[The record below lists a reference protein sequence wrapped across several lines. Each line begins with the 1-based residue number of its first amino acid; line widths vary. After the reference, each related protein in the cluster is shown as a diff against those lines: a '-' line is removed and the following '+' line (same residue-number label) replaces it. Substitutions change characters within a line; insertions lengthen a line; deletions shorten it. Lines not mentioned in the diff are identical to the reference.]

1 MPATA
6 VSMLWRATIALDA
19 GCRKAVDGVRRP
31 AALEGGSRRT
41 RYRPRPPAHRAT
53 IRPLSQ
59 PEARP
64 IPPQRVIRAA
74 IVGKG
79 GAGKSVIAGT
89 LARVLARRG
98 HRVLALDSDTLP
110 GLELSLGAQPPAD
123 PPLLDAAERGEDRRW
138 RYKRGIGPVRAV
150 QRYATPAPDGVR
162 LLQAGKLTEAG
173 RGPLMPALQ
182 AYYRTIQGLA
192 EARALREWTLL
203 GDLPAGPR
211 QVVFEWAPY
220 ADTFVLV
227 VEPTW
232 QSMMTARRIGRLASM
247 RDGVTVN
254 AVVNKVRRE
263 ADVRRVEDFLGGR
276 SAARLPAEA
285 AVRDAERE
293 GAALI
298 DAAPDSDAVA
308 AVEALADGLEDGS
321 LPSVSAR

>member
-1 MPATA
+1 MAEVRSPPSARGPVPRGDALPFPTA
-6 VSMLWRATIALDA
+6 GA
-19 GCRKAVDGVRRP
+19 
-31 AALEGGSRRT
+31 
-41 RYRPRPPAHRAT
+41 PRH
-53 IRPLSQ
+53 IRPLSH

-74 IVGKG
+74 VAGKG

-110 GLELSLGAQPPAD
+110 GLELSLGAHPPSE
-123 PPLLDAAERGEDRRW
+123 PPLLAAAERGEDRRW
-138 RYKRGIGPVRAV
+138 RYTPGIGPVRAV

-173 RGPLMPALQ
+173 RGPLMPAFQ
-182 AYYRTIQGLA
+182 AFYRTIHGLA
-192 EARALREWTLL
+192 DARALREWTLL

-220 ADTFVLV
+220 AATFVLV

-232 QSMMTARRIGRLASM
+232 QSMMTARRVARLAAA
-247 RDGVTVN
+247 REGVTLSV
-254 AVVNKVRRE
+254 VVNKVRGP
-263 ADVRRVEDFLGGR
+263 ADVRRVEEFFGGR
-276 SAARLPAEA
+276 SAARVPAEP

-293 GAALI
+293 GVALI
-298 DAAPDSDAVA
+298 DAAPDSAAVA
-308 AVEALADGLEDGS
+308 AVEELADGLEDGT